1 MSDASYA
8 ANTAIMLEAK
18 LEEAAS
24 QRAAL
29 LRKIKAAIIDARKF
43 SDEME
48 AGFIGQRIVDI
59 IERAVI
65 SEKA

>member
-1 MSDASYA
+1 MSDASCT
-8 ANTAIMLEAK
+8 ANMAIMLEAK
-18 LEEAAS
+18 LEEASS
-24 QRAAL
+24 QRGAL

-48 AGFIGQRIVDI
+48 AGYLGQRIVDI
-59 IERAVI
+59 IERAII